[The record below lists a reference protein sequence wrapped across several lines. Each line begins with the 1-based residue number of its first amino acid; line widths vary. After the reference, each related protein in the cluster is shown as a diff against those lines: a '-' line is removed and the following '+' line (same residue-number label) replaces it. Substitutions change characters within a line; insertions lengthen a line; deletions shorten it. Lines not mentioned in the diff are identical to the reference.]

1 MRSPFGFG
9 KCAIAF
15 VGFVGE
21 CDHFCD
27 VGEVRCPWQPLLGI
41 AFGFG
46 GVRCLTI
53 SLTATCY
60 LSPEA
65 LESSAKINNTV
76 IRRKTMS
83 NQELEQQLL
92 SLDLAERIRIL
103 QLLAQSLTVPSSQPS
118 QTTDEIDLMSDRTP
132 EHPLRKIP
140 LTIPPDFDEPMP
152 ELWDA
157 LGQ

>member
-1 MRSPFGFG
+1 
-9 KCAIAF
+9 
-15 VGFVGE
+15 
-21 CDHFCD
+21 
-27 VGEVRCPWQPLLGI
+27 
-41 AFGFG
+41 
-46 GVRCLTI
+46 
-53 SLTATCY
+53 
-60 LSPEA
+60 
-65 LESSAKINNTV
+65 
-76 IRRKTMS
+76 MS

-103 QLLAQSLTVPSSQPS
+103 QLLAQSLTVPSSQSS
-118 QTTDEIDLMSDRTP
+118 QTTDELDLISDNFVKLRQRTP